1 MAKYGFSSLNSNL
14 NRSQQGNFLSNLN
27 LDLNQIR
34 NNAVRV
40 KDIVLDQT
48 HPRFEEL
55 GAYAA
60 IGTIEFADITIPTGK
75 SNKGDVKVARPLF
88 INEKHFPVPNEIVYL
103 VKGLPTTS
111 TQEDVDNTI
120 LYYITVVNIWNHP
133 HHNALPA
140 PQDSR
145 ASSDRKSYNQVEAG
159 SFNIVNESGEADF
172 FSGNF
177 EGQFV
182 ERENIHPLQPFIGDV
197 IKEGRW
203 GNSIR
208 LGSTVKGASNS
219 WSSTGQDGDPITILR
234 NGQNVDADDRGF
246 IPIPEDINKDQS
258 SIYLTSTQKLPLRIN
273 SNIEF
278 GSYEDDSSVEIPK
291 KQNQYSDSQI
301 ILNSGRLVF
310 NAKNDHILLL
320 ADKSV
325 NINSAGSVNIDAF
338 TNIILSS
345 DGVQLGVG
353 ANEALVLGNTL
364 VSFLQEFLNNLSV
377 FLDTGATPA
386 SNGGGPVASLN
397 AASTV
402 FSNQL
407 KTQIANL
414 QTLLSTQNKTV

>member
-60 IGTIEFADITIPTGK
+60 IGTIEFADITIPTEK
-75 SNKGDVKVARPLF
+75 ANKGDVKVARPLF

-145 ASSDRKSYNQVEAG
+145 ASSDRKSYNQAEAG
-159 SFNIVNESGEADF
+159 SFNIVNEEGEVDF

-182 ERENIHPLQPFIGDV
+182 ERENIHPLQPFIGDI

-219 WSSTGQDGDPITILR
+219 WSSTGQDGDPITIFR
-234 NGQNVDADDRGF
+234 NGQNVDADNRGF
-246 IPIPEDINKDQS
+246 IPIPEDVNKDQS
-258 SIYLTSTQKLPLRIN
+258 SIYLTSTQKLPLKIN
-273 SNIEF
+273 SDIEF
-278 GSYEDDSSVEIPK
+278 GSYEDDNSVEIPK
-291 KQNQYSDSQI
+291 KQDQYSDSQI

-310 NAKNDHILLL
+310 NAKNDHILLS
-320 ADKSV
+320 ADKSI

-353 ANEALVLGNTL
+353 ADESLVLGDTL
-364 VSFLQEFLNNLSV
+364 VSFLETFLNNLSI
-377 FLDTGATPA
+377 FLNTGAAPA
-386 SNGGGPVASLN
+386 ANGGGPIASLN
-397 AASTV
+397 SAAV
-402 FSNQL
+402 AFSSQL
-407 KTQIANL
+407 STQISDL
-414 QTLLSTQNKTV
+414 RTLLSTQNKTI

>member
-1 MAKYGFSSLNSNL
+1 MAKYGFSALNSNL

-40 KDIVLDQT
+40 KDIVLDNT

-60 IGTIEFADITIPTGK
+60 IGTIEFADITIPTEK
-75 SNKGDVKVARPLF
+75 SNKGDIKIARPLF
-88 INEKHFPVPNEIVYL
+88 INDKHFPVPNEIVYL

-120 LYYITVVNIWNHP
+120 LYYITVINIWNHP

-159 SFNIVNESGEADF
+159 SFNIIQEENEADF

-177 EGQFV
+177 LGKFI

-208 LGSTVKGASNS
+208 LGSTVKGAANS
-219 WSSTGQDGDPITILR
+219 WSTTGEDGDPILILR
-234 NGQNVDADDRGF
+234 NGQNVEADNRGF

-258 SIYLTSTQKLPLRIN
+258 SIYLTSTQKLPLETN
-273 SNIEF
+273 SKF
-278 GSYEDDSSVEIPK
+278 GSYKDSNSSDTPE
-291 KQNQYSDSQI
+291 KQDQYSNSQI
-301 ILNSGRLVF
+301 ILNSGRLIF
-310 NAKNDHILLL
+310 NAKNDHILLS
-320 ADKSV
+320 ADKS
-325 NINSAGSVNIDAF
+325 INLNAAGSINLDSDK
-338 TNIILSS
+338 NIILNSK
-345 DGVQLGVG
+345 GVQLGVN
-353 ANEALVLGNTL
+353 AEEPLVLGNELTD
-364 VSFLQEFLNNLSV
+364 FLNEFIDDLIS
-377 FLDTGATPA
+377 FIDQAATA
-386 SNGGGPVASLN
+386 N
-397 AASTV
+397 AAGVPVVPLTSA
-402 FSNQL
+402 SPILSSKLRIKKSQL
-407 KTQIANL
+407 QR
-414 QTLLSTQNKTV
+414 LLSTQNKTL

>member
-1 MAKYGFSSLNSNL
+1 MAKYGFSALNSNL

-40 KDIVLDQT
+40 KDIVLDNT

-60 IGTIEFADITIPTGK
+60 IGTIEFADITIPTEK
-75 SNKGDVKVARPLF
+75 SNKGDIKIARPLF
-88 INEKHFPVPNEIVYL
+88 INDKHFPVPNEIVYL

-120 LYYITVVNIWNHP
+120 LYYITVINIWNHP

-159 SFNIVNESGEADF
+159 SFNIIQEENEADF

-177 EGQFV
+177 LGKFI

-208 LGSTVKGASNS
+208 LGSTVKGAANS
-219 WSSTGQDGDPITILR
+219 WSTTGEDGDPILILR
-234 NGQNVDADDRGF
+234 NGQNVEADNRGF

-258 SIYLTSTQKLPLRIN
+258 SIYLTSTQKLPLETN
-273 SNIEF
+273 SKF
-278 GSYEDDSSVEIPK
+278 GSYKDSNSSDTPE
-291 KQNQYSDSQI
+291 KQDQYSNSQI
-301 ILNSGRLVF
+301 ILNSGRLIF
-310 NAKNDHILLL
+310 NAKNDHILLS
-320 ADKSV
+320 ADKS
-325 NINSAGSVNIDAF
+325 INLNAAGSINLDSDK
-338 TNIILSS
+338 NIILNSK
-345 DGVQLGVG
+345 GVQLGVN
-353 ANEALVLGNTL
+353 AEEPLVLGNEL
-364 VSFLQEFLNNLSV
+364 KDFLNEFIDDLLEFINQA
-377 FLDTGATPA
+377 ATA
-386 SNGGGPVASLN
+386 N
-397 AASTV
+397 AAGVPVVPLTSA
-402 FSNQL
+402 SPILYSKLIIKKSQL
-407 KTQIANL
+407 QR
-414 QTLLSTQNKTV
+414 LLSTQNKTL

>member
-1 MAKYGFSSLNSNL
+1 MAKYGFSALNSNL

-40 KDIVLDQT
+40 KDIVLDNT

-60 IGTIEFADITIPTGK
+60 IGTIEFADITIPTEK
-75 SNKGDVKVARPLF
+75 SNKGDIKIARPLF
-88 INEKHFPVPNEIVYL
+88 INDKHFPVPNEIVYL

-120 LYYITVVNIWNHP
+120 LYYITVINIWNHP

-145 ASSDRKSYNQVEAG
+145 SSSDRKSYNQVEAG
-159 SFNIVNESGEADF
+159 SFNIIQEENEADF

-177 EGQFV
+177 LGKFI

-208 LGSTVKGASNS
+208 LGSTVKGAANS
-219 WSSTGQDGDPITILR
+219 WSTTGEDGDPILILR
-234 NGQNVDADDRGF
+234 NGQNVEADNRGF

-258 SIYLTSTQKLPLRIN
+258 SIYLTSTQKLPLET
-273 SNIEF
+273 SPNIEF
-278 GSYEDDSSVEIPK
+278 GSYEDSTSSPIPIK
-291 KQNQYSDSQI
+291 PNEFTSPQI

-310 NAKNDHILLL
+310 NAKTDNILML

-325 NINSAGSVNIDAF
+325 NINSGGSINIDAF
-338 TNIILSS
+338 SNIILSS
-345 DGVQLGVG
+345 DGVQLGIN
-353 ANEALVLGNTL
+353 ANEALVLGNSL
-364 VSFLQEFLNNLSV
+364 VDFLQEFLNNLTI
-377 FLDTGATPA
+377 FLDSGATPA

-407 KTQIANL
+407 KTQITNL

>member
-60 IGTIEFADITIPTGK
+60 IGTIEFADITIPTEK
-75 SNKGDVKVARPLF
+75 ANKGDVKVARPLF

-145 ASSDRKSYNQVEAG
+145 ASSDRKSYNQAEAG
-159 SFNIVNESGEADF
+159 SFNIVNEEGEVDF

-219 WSSTGQDGDPITILR
+219 WSSTGQDGDPITIFR
-234 NGQNVDADDRGF
+234 NGQNVDADNRGF
-246 IPIPEDINKDQS
+246 IPIPEDVNKDQS
-258 SIYLTSTQKLPLRIN
+258 SIYLTSTQKLPLKIN
-273 SNIEF
+273 SDIEF
-278 GSYEDDSSVEIPK
+278 GSYEDDNSVEIPK
-291 KQNQYSDSQI
+291 KQDQYSDSQI

-310 NAKNDHILLL
+310 NAKNDHILLS
-320 ADKSV
+320 ADKSI

-353 ANEALVLGNTL
+353 ADESLVLGDTL
-364 VSFLQEFLNNLSV
+364 VSFLETFLNNLSI
-377 FLDTGATPA
+377 FLNTGAAPA
-386 SNGGGPVASLN
+386 ANGGGPIASLN
-397 AASTV
+397 SAAV
-402 FSNQL
+402 AFSSQL
-407 KTQIANL
+407 STQISDL
-414 QTLLSTQNKTV
+414 RTLLSTQNKTI

>member
-208 LGSTVKGASNS
+208 LGSTIKGASNS

>member
-60 IGTIEFADITIPTGK
+60 IGTIEFADITIPTEK
-75 SNKGDVKVARPLF
+75 ANKGDVKVARPLF

-145 ASSDRKSYNQVEAG
+145 ASSDRKSYNQAEAG

-219 WSSTGQDGDPITILR
+219 WSSTGQDGDPITIFR
-234 NGQNVDADDRGF
+234 NGQNVDADNRGF
-246 IPIPEDINKDQS
+246 IPIPEDVNKDQS
-258 SIYLTSTQKLPLRIN
+258 SIYLTSTQKLPLKIN
-273 SNIEF
+273 SDIEF
-278 GSYEDDSSVEIPK
+278 GSYEDDNSVEIPK
-291 KQNQYSDSQI
+291 KQDQYSDSQI

-310 NAKNDHILLL
+310 NAKNDHILLS
-320 ADKSV
+320 ADKSI

-353 ANEALVLGNTL
+353 ADESLVLGDTL
-364 VSFLQEFLNNLSV
+364 VSFLETFLNNLSI
-377 FLDTGATPA
+377 FLNTGAAPA
-386 SNGGGPVASLN
+386 ANGGGPIASLN
-397 AASTV
+397 SAAV
-402 FSNQL
+402 AFSSQL
-407 KTQIANL
+407 STQISDL
-414 QTLLSTQNKTV
+414 RTLLSTQNKTI

>member
-208 LGSTVKGASNS
+208 LGSTIKGASNS

-258 SIYLTSTQKLPLRIN
+258 SIYLTSTQKLPLETN
-273 SNIEF
+273 SEF
-278 GSYEDDSSVEIPK
+278 GSYKDSNSSDTPE
-291 KQNQYSDSQI
+291 KQDQYSNSQV

-310 NAKNDHILLL
+310 NAKNDHILLS

-325 NINSAGSVNIDAF
+325 NVNAAGSINLDSDK
-338 TNIILSS
+338 NIILNSK
-345 DGVQLGVG
+345 GVQLGVD
-353 ANEALVLGNTL
+353 AEEPLVLGNELTD
-364 VSFLQEFLNNLSV
+364 FLNEFIDDLLEFVN
-377 FLDTGATPA
+377 TGITPA
-386 SNGGGPVASLN
+386 VGIAPGTPIASLSSTGPIL
-397 AASTV
+397 ASKLRIKK
-402 FSNQL
+402 SQ
-407 KTQIANL
+407 L
-414 QTLLSTQNKTV
+414 QTLLSKENKTL